1 MYKNALIKKLRMV
14 SKFLTAQF
22 GKQIITIHILF
33 NISRSKGSQ
42 IMNFG
47 LLIEYNLRNIFLEKL
62 CTTYGREASPRS
74 LYKKS
79 KFNVSADQQSEM
91 L

>member
-1 MYKNALIKKLRMV
+1 
-14 SKFLTAQF
+14 
-22 GKQIITIHILF
+22 
-33 NISRSKGSQ
+33 
-42 IMNFG
+42 MNFG

-91 L
+91 LWNLYLLYDQVEV

>member
-1 MYKNALIKKLRMV
+1 
-14 SKFLTAQF
+14 
-22 GKQIITIHILF
+22 
-33 NISRSKGSQ
+33 
-42 IMNFG
+42 MNFG

-62 CTTYGREASPRS
+62 YTKYGRESSPRS

-91 L
+91 LWNYYLLYDQVED